1 MIIIFIISNQYDLI
15 DDHLKKKKTRQLI
28 KLIYTRRIYIYKWG
42 NKNVHGVSLNHVV
55 VDFNLEEYLW
65 GKCMGPTNM
74 LRYME
79 FGGGME
85 TCVQATELFIG
96 NELLLPHLVSYHC
109 KCSSFY
115 GTFPPLF
122 RWNMNFFVFTK
133 RSSTNIKHLKL
144 IQKPQ
149 FSFLP
154 IAIRVNAWTS
164 LYIFFHFYSQF
175 VNVYVS

>member
-1 MIIIFIISNQYDLI
+1 MIIIFIINNYYDLI
-15 DDHLKKKKTRQLI
+15 DD
-28 KLIYTRRIYIYKWG
+28 IYEKNIYISGGIRTYMGSVCIMWWLILIQKSIF
-42 NKNVHGVSLNHVV
+42 GVSAWVLLTCSDIWSLVV
-55 VDFNLEEYLW
+55 GWKHAF
-65 GKCMGPTNM
+65 K
-74 LRYME
+74 LRKYSS
-79 FGGGME
+79 
-85 TCVQATELFIG
+85 ATSYYSLIW
-96 NELLLPHLVSYHC
+96 YHC

-115 GTFPPLF
+115 GVLETFPPLF
-122 RWNMNFFVFTK
+122 RWNMNFFAFAK

-164 LYIFFHFYSQF
+164 LSIFFHFYSPF